1 MLHVTDFKHY
11 LYVAAPIGF
20 VPTDCAN
27 YKVYLESQ
35 VGNHQPTIH
44 TVNMC
49 MRENLY
55 GYQGNEQH
63 PYLKIT
69 VTDPKFIARVRR
81 AIEDGNA
88 NWQGR
93 WKTPDGSGKL
103 LTFDSIAYVLRF
115 MIDTKVCELPL
126 FWYACYSADHW

>member
-1 MLHVTDFKHY
+1 MLHVTDFMHY

-20 VPTDCAN
+20 VPQDCAK
-27 YKVYLESQ
+27 YKIYLESQ
-35 VGNHQPTIH
+35 VGNHQPSIH
-44 TVNMC
+44 SVNMC

-69 VTDPKFIARVRR
+69 VTDPKFINKVRTT
-81 AIEDGNA
+81 IESGGA
-88 NWQGR
+88 NWQGK
-93 WKTPDGSGKL
+93 WKTAEGGGGL

-115 MIDTKVCELPL
+115 MIDTKVCDTRLL
-126 FWYACYSADHW
+126 YIHGI